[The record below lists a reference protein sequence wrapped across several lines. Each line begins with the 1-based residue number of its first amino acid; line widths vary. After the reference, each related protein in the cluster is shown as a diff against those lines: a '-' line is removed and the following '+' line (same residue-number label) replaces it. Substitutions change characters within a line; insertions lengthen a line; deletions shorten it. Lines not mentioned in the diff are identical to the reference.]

1 MRRYRIIK
9 LTEANVFVTSLPV
22 LEGNICYSDKIPK
35 ILNCCKFWFYG
46 LLCENLLN

>member
-22 LEGNICYSDKIPK
+22 LEGNICYS
-35 ILNCCKFWFYG
+35 YG

>member
-22 LEGNICYSDKIPK
+22 LEGNICYSDKISK
-35 ILNCCKFWFYG
+35 IMNYCK
-46 LLCENLLN
+46 LLNNYWLHGCG